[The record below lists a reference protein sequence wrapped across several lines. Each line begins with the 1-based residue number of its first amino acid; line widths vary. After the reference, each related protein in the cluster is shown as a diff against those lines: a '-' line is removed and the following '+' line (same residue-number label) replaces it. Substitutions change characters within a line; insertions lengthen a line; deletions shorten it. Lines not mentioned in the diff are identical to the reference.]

1 MKCELCE
8 REETEDNE
16 EQLDLRRPGKL
27 QHQETTTVVADREK
41 GHYCKLCRK
50 EEGIYSRKEIF
61 QTLKEQGLTDGMN
74 NVRTSRLPEKP
85 IQDVVTDLEKLGETK
100 QELEKSY
107 LSDREAELYVLTEE
121 LGYSTVQA
129 SELMGISKNNAYGK
143 RGDIKEKIQKAEK
156 TAELS
161 I

>member
-1 MKCELCE
+1 MRCELCE

-27 QHQETTTVVADREK
+27 QNQETTTVVADREK

-61 QTLKEQGLTDGMN
+61 QILKENGLTDGMN

-85 IQDVVTDLEKLGETK
+85 IQDIVSSIKELDERK
-100 QELEKSY
+100 QELKKSY
-107 LSDREAELYVLTEE
+107 LSDREAELYILTEE
-121 LGYSTVQA
+121 LGYNTVQA
-129 SELMGISKNNAYGK
+129 SELMGISKNNCYGK
-143 RGDIKEKIQKAEK
+143 RGDIKEKIRKAEI
-156 TAELS
+156 TARLT

>member
-61 QTLKEQGLTDGMN
+61 QTLKENGLTDAMN
-74 NVRTSRLPEKP
+74 NVKTSKIPEKP
-85 IQDVVTDLEKLGETK
+85 IQDIVSDLEKLEERK
-100 QELEKSY
+100 KELEKSY
-107 LSDREAELYVLTEE
+107 LSSREAELYVLTEE
-121 LGYSTVQA
+121 LGYTIQEAAGQMSISEGNA
-129 SELMGISKNNAYGK
+129 SGK
-143 RGDIKEKIQKAEK
+143 RGKIKDKIQKAEK